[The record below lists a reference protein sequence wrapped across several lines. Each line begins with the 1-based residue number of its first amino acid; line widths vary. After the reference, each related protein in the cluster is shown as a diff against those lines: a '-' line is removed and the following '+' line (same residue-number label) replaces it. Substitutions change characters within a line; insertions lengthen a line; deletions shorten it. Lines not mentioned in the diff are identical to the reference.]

1 MRAAGTSRDNRR
13 VTDASP
19 TPLDLDGWRHVY
31 SGKVRDLYVPADTP
45 EGGRAKRMLVV
56 ASDRVSAFDHVL
68 SPGIPGKGVLLTTL
82 SLWWFDQ
89 LAGADGGRSI
99 PNHLVPSRVLTLGP
113 DGILNTANDVVSLI
127 PEAVVGRAMVVQ
139 SLDMQPIECVVR
151 GYLTGSGWAEYVAE
165 GTVCG
170 IRLPEGLS
178 NGDRL
183 PEPIFTPAFK
193 APMGEHDENISFER
207 TVEIV
212 GRERAE
218 ELREL
223 SLEIYRRAART
234 AESRGLI
241 LADTKF
247 EFGLDENG
255 VMTLAD
261 EVLTSDSSR
270 YWDAAAW
277 ESGKTPE
284 ERMAS
289 FDKQIVRDWL
299 AANWPSP
306 RVGEPPRLPDEVV
319 ERTAA
324 RYRELLERLTG

>member
-1 MRAAGTSRDNRR
+1 MT
-13 VTDASP
+13 
-19 TPLDLDGWRHVY
+19 TPLELPGWRHVY
-31 SGKVRDLYVPADTP
+31 SGKVRDLYVPDPAD
-45 EGGRAKRMLVV
+45 GGADRMLVV

-68 SPGIPGKGVLLTTL
+68 SPGIPSKGVLLTTL

-89 LAGADGGRSI
+89 LAGADGGRGI
-99 PNHLVPSRVLTLGP
+99 PNHLAASHTLSNGA
-113 DGILNTANDVVSLI
+113 DGQPNTADDLASLI
-127 PEAVVGRAMVVQ
+127 PDAVTGRAMVVK

-151 GYLTGSGWAEYVAE
+151 GYLTGSGWAEYLAN

-170 IRLPEGLS
+170 IRLPSDLS

-183 PEPIFTPAFK
+183 PAPIFTPAFK
-193 APMGEHDENISFER
+193 APMGEHDENISFDR

-212 GRERAE
+212 GAERAE
-218 ELREL
+218 QLRDL
-223 SLEIYRRAART
+223 SLEIYERAART
-234 AESRGLI
+234 AEERGLL

-247 EFGLDENG
+247 EFGLDDRGEL
-255 VMTLAD
+255 TLAD

-270 YWDAAAW
+270 YWDARTWATA
-277 ESGKTPE
+277 SNPH

-299 AANWPSP
+299 AANWD
-306 RVGEPPRLPDEVV
+306 RDGVPPELPAEIV
-319 ERTAA
+319 ERTAD